1 MFKTI
6 RFAALVAGASLMAV
20 PALAQSSPVV
30 GKWNTESVTDFGT
43 FRATMTV
50 AQEGGAYTVNIQDI
64 APEGGAG
71 AGGGGAMPSTIS
83 DVVVDGSKFSFKRKL
98 TTPQGEM
105 NFSYTGAVE
114 GDKLTAEVDTGQFG
128 KIPFTGTRG

>member
-1 MFKTI
+1 MIKTI
-6 RFAALVAGASLMAV
+6 RFAALVAGASLMAA

-30 GKWNTESVTDFGT
+30 GKWATESVTDFGT

-71 AGGGGAMPSTIS
+71 AGGGGAMPSVIS

-105 NFSYTGAVE
+105 NLTYNGTVE
-114 GDKLTAEVDTGQFG
+114 GNSLTGEVGSDFGPIKL
-128 KIPFTGTRG
+128 TGTRQ